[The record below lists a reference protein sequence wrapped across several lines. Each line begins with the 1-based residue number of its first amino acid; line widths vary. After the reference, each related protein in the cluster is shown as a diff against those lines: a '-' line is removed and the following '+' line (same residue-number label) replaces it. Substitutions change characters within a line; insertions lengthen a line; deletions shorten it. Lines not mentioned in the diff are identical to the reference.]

1 MTRTALPAL
10 LALLMVACGN
20 PESEADTRSAVVPSE
35 GLAAHFQQDIVNKG
49 ENSAEAAVPAT
60 RPMQESPSRPE
71 PQKPAAAEAAYRA
84 IGTEPFWAVT
94 VTGSVATLDRPDK
107 PPMRFAIVRSDD
119 GRAVRWLGDA
129 FAMRAV
135 EGTCSDGMSDAIW
148 SDHVQLAFADGT
160 LKGCGGVDMAMGDGG
175 R

>member
-20 PESEADTRSAVVPSE
+20 PESEADTRNAVVPGAS
-35 GLAAHFQQDIVNKG
+35 L
-49 ENSAEAAVPAT
+49 AVPVHEGPVNEGKNAAGAAS
-60 RPMQESPSRPE
+60 PVAEPAPEIPSRRE
-71 PQKPAAAEAAYRA
+71 PTKPAPADTAYRA

-135 EGTCSDGMSDAIW
+135 EGPCSDGMSDAIW